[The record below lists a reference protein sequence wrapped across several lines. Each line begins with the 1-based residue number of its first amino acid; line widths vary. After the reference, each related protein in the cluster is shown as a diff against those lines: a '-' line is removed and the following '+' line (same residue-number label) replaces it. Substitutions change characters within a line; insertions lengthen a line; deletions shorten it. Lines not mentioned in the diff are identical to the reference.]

1 MLGML
6 GNPKKVASII
16 IASGSKKDDEGNGYR
31 ERKEVDEST
40 DDFDMIAEEMA
51 NCMENKDKAGLASCF
66 KSLLYS
72 LESKMKTGETE
83 EAPESEESEEY

>member
-16 IASGSKKDDEGNGYR
+16 IASGSKDEAGNRY
-31 ERKEVDEST
+31 KEVSGEQKSE

-51 NCMENKDKAGLASCF
+51 SCIENKDKAGLASCL
-66 KSLLYS
+66 KSFLYS
-72 LESKMKTGETE
+72 LESRLGKG
-83 EAPESEESEEY
+83 EESESEDSEEV

>member
-16 IASGSKKDDEGNGYR
+16 IASGPKKDSEGNGYR
-31 ERKEVDEST
+31 EPKETDESM
-40 DDFDMIAEEMA
+40 DDFGMIAEEMA
-51 NCMENKDKAGLASCF
+51 NCVENKDKEGLASCF

-72 LESKMKTGETE
+72 LESKMKSG
-83 EAPESEESEEY
+83 ESEEYSDESEE

>member
-16 IASGSKKDDEGNGYR
+16 IASGPKKDEEGNSYR
-31 ERKEVDEST
+31 GPKEVDESM

-51 NCMENKDKAGLASCF
+51 TCIENKDKAGLASCF
-66 KSLLYS
+66 KSLLYG
-72 LESKMKTGETE
+72 LESKMKSG
-83 EAPESEESEEY
+83 ESEEYSEDSEE